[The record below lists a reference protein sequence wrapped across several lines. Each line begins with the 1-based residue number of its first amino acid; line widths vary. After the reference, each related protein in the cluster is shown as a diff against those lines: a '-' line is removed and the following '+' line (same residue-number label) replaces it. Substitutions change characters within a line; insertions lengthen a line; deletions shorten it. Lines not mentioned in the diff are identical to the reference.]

1 MRKTAT
7 GIRGETNRNI
17 KKEREMSRETED
29 ESAGREKKEKNTVY
43 ERQQQ
48 GKQKGNNEQVRTI
61 NMGQQQGRK
70 V

>member
-1 MRKTAT
+1 M
-7 GIRGETNRNI
+7 NI
-17 KKEREMSRETED
+17 TKEREMSGETQE

-70 V
+70 VQGKSLSR

>member
-1 MRKTAT
+1 M
-7 GIRGETNRNI
+7 NI
-17 KKEREMSRETED
+17 TKEREMSGETQE

-70 V
+70 VWGKSLSR